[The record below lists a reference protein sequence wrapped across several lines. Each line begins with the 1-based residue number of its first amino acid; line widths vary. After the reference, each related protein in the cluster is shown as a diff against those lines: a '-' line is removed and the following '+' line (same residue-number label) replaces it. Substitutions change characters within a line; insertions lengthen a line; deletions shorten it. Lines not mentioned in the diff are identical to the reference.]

1 MPDPEHPAHIP
12 AQHSRSR
19 ALWGQPPDRPRVFPE
34 FTDHFIPKQTGFTM
48 TCHKISSLRVA
59 TQKPGSTLWEHKP
72 LAQRLEVLLGGF
84 GGERGHLRDRSTVP
98 ISARVQAAS
107 GSLWLCP
114 IPCHLLHTPQ
124 NKHHIPP
131 TTNLGCR
138 SWGQRP
144 KRGRNAR
151 GTWWHFRVGVPAPG
165 LYPLPVLSVSVTPVS
180 PGRSQ
185 R

>member
-1 MPDPEHPAHIP
+1 M
-12 AQHSRSR
+12 
-19 ALWGQPPDRPRVFPE
+19 FPE

-84 GGERGHLRDRSTVP
+84 GGARGHLRDRSTVP

-107 GSLWLCP
+107 GSLGLCP
-114 IPCHLLHTPQ
+114 LPCRLLHTPQ

-131 TTNLGCR
+131 MTNLGCR

-144 KRGRNAR
+144 KWGRNAR

-165 LYPLPVLSVSVTPVS
+165 LYPPPVLSVSVTPVS